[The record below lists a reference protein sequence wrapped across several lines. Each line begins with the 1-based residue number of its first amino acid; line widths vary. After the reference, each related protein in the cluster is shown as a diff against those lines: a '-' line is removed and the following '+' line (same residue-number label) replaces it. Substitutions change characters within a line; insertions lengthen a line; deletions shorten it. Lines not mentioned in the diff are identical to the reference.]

1 VADVVLLARETAAI
15 VTGNT
20 LPVLDRNIRRAGVVS
35 PEHLPNENEEVEEA
49 SLLQRLANG
58 QMTSPFAES
67 FVVNMGMGD
76 FLIGVSGMRVLG
88 HNAVRPVI
96 AEPVPIEH
104 NTEGTQFQS
113 FQIDR
118 LGRDRECSFPQVDR
132 HLIELVLERSKIIN
146 EIRRRYVGWRLRLP
160 MDRVPALLKF
170 LDELL
175 EVIVESLANNSG
187 SLHPSTGGRLLPR
200 QQRSAGSIPDHIGER
215 G

>member
-1 VADVVLLARETAAI
+1 MADVVLLARNTAAI
-15 VTGNT
+15 MTGNT
-20 LPVLDRNIRRAGVVS
+20 LPVFDRDIWRAGVVS

-58 QMTSPFAES
+58 QMTSPLAES

-76 FLIGVSGMRVLG
+76 FLIGVSGIRILRHDAIGAVL
-88 HNAVRPVI
+88 
-96 AEPVPIEH
+96 AEPVPIEQDA
-104 NTEGTQFQS
+104 ERTQFQP

-118 LGRDRECSFPQVDR
+118 LGRDRECSLPQVDR
-132 HLIELVLERSKIIN
+132 HLVELVLQRSKIIN
-146 EIRRRYVGWRLRLP
+146 EIRRRYVGWRLCLP

-175 EVIVESLANNSG
+175 EIIGESLANNSG
-187 SLHPSTGGRLLPR
+187 SLHPTTGGRLLTR
-200 QQRSAGSIPDHIGER
+200 LQRSAGSIPENIGKF